1 MDSSWW
7 IVVVVAGAVVAGFVQ
22 GLSGFAFSLVATS
35 IWIWTLP
42 PQLVAAMS
50 VFGALTGQ
58 VVAALSTRR
67 PLLLPRLLPLL
78 AGGLCGLPLGVWL
91 LPQLDASTFQFG
103 VGALMA
109 IWCPLMLLSGRIPHI
124 SHGGRWADAAAGLAG
139 GTAGAIGGFTGPLLT
154 LWYTLRGWDKDTLR
168 GVIQNFNLVMLAVTF
183 ASYLATGLITRA
195 MLPQLALVAAALLLP
210 VLWGARLYAGI
221 SPEAFRRLVLVLL
234 ACTGAALLVKAGPAV
249 WARWA

>member
-1 MDSSWW
+1 MDSTWW
-7 IVVVVAGAVVAGFVQ
+7 LVIAGAVVAGFVQ

-50 VFGALTGQ
+50 VFGALAGQ
-58 VVAALSTRR
+58 VVAALTTRR
-67 PLLLPRLLPLL
+67 PMMWPKLAPLL

-91 LPQLDASTFQFG
+91 LPSLDSTAFQFG

-124 SHGGRWADAAAGLAG
+124 THGGRWADAAAGLAG
-139 GTAGAIGGFTGPLLT
+139 GAAGAIGGFTGPLPT
-154 LWYTLRGWDKDTLR
+154 LWCTLRGWDKDTLR
-168 GVIQNFNLVMLAVTF
+168 GVIQNFNLVMLSATF
-183 ASYLATGLITRA
+183 ISYLATGLITRA
-195 MLPQLALVAAALLLP
+195 MLPQLGLVTAALLLP
-210 VLWGARLYAGI
+210 VLLGARLYAGI

-234 ACTGAALLVKAGPAV
+234 ACTGAALLVKAGPVV
-249 WARWA
+249 WARWV